1 MMNNDEVE
9 VIFKS
14 NNTEFRSNVGGIR
27 IMWHG
32 QHVLLTLNVIRE
44 MIDRFP
50 PGTTFTSHKSI
61 EPSPESPIISQLE
74 RVATMLNLHPLTDD
88 EMKGEIII
96 KGQDGHWYRI
106 LDIIE
111 SFLKRMK

>member
-1 MMNNDEVE
+1 MSGNFEKGKWKED
-9 VIFKS
+9 
-14 NNTEFRSNVGGIR
+14 GI
-27 IMWHG
+27 IITGPSASVM
-32 QHVLLTLNVIRE
+32 
-44 MIDRFP
+44 
-50 PGTTFTSHKSI
+50 SI